1 MNGIE
6 KIIDKILAD
15 AKKYADG
22 VTAEAVTAAGVIV
35 ADAETAAEKLKTE
48 ARLSAE
54 KKAESVLQR
63 VRSSAELIERDRLL
77 EAKSKLIDR
86 AFETAKQK
94 ILNLKDNEY
103 RAFLS
108 AMIVLAVSDVPGGKY
123 MMSVNKK
130 DREAAKEII
139 LNAPAAIIL
148 SDKDIN
154 IEGGFILRRGDI
166 EINCSVELI
175 VAGLRDTLESEVY
188 KTLFK

>member
-6 KIIDKILAD
+6 KIIDKILTD

-22 VTAEAVTAAGVIV
+22 VTAEAESASGVIIT
-35 ADAETAAEKLKTE
+35 DAGTAAEKLKTE

-63 VRSSAELIERDRLL
+63 VRSSAEIIERDRLL
-77 EAKSKLIDR
+77 EAKSEIIDR
-86 AFETAKQK
+86 TFGIAKQK
-94 ILNLKDNEY
+94 ILNLDDNEY
-103 RAFLS
+103 REFLS
-108 AMIVLAVSDVPGGKY
+108 AMLAEAVSDAPGCEY

-139 LNAPAAIIL
+139 LKSAVTITL
-148 SDKDIN
+148 SANDAD

-166 EINCSVELI
+166 ETNCSVGLI
-175 VAGLRDTLESEVY
+175 VAGLRYTLESEVY
-188 KTLFK
+188 KTLFR